1 MESKGGCCIASRYAA
16 SGVYNMSKVDRIMLR
31 FRPIAPKPANGGGG
45 GGSVSPRESGAEG
58 YCKLGRGRRR
68 QSKERDNHNTKRRK
82 RVSSEEKMV
91 TLPLISE
98 TPDCKGTISTAHKT
112 KTTAKTTPFWLSFGQ
127 AADGDK
133 KLSFSFLD
141 GGGDSVDR
149 AVRSSCVMVE
159 CVTDT
164 WVSCDGL
171 GCTDEERKVNLGRD
185 TCPGFIS
192 DLFGRVTWTN
202 GAYKEMVGG
211 AGETTVRL
219 LTKQKLPPAMAFTCR
234 VRVQYVRG
242 KDTNSLTVPCDVW
255 RMNGGGFAWRLDM
268 KAALCL
274 GR

>member
-1 MESKGGCCIASRYAA
+1 MESKGGCCIASRFYD
-16 SGVYNMSKVDRIMLR
+16 MTKVDRIMLR

-45 GGSVSPRESGAEG
+45 GGGGSVSPRESSAEG
-58 YCKLGRGRRR
+58 YCKLGRGKRR
-68 QSKERDNHNTKRRK
+68 QSKESNNAKRRK
-82 RVSSEEKMV
+82 KVSSEEKRV

-98 TPDCKGTISTAHKT
+98 TPDCKYFIPMENKRNTA
-112 KTTAKTTPFWLSFGQ
+112 AKATEAPFWLSFGE

-133 KLSFSFLD
+133 KLSFSFLGS
-141 GGGDSVDR
+141 GGDCDSVDR
-149 AVRSSCVMVE
+149 VVRSSCVTVE

-164 WVSCDGL
+164 WVSGDGL
-171 GCTDEERKVNLGRD
+171 GCTDEERKVNLGKD

-211 AGETTVRL
+211 ETTVRL
-219 LTKQKLPPAMAFTCR
+219 LTKQRLPPAMAFPAFTCR
-234 VRVQYVRG
+234 VRVQYVCG
-242 KDTNSLTVPCDVW
+242 KDMNSLTVPCDVW
-255 RMNGGGFAWRLDM
+255 RMNGGGFAWRLDI